1 MLHAFVTCRKD
12 TVIGNLFLRLWL
24 AYAKKKQSIGNDT
37 KHFIHLEIWVRYG
50 DMNNMQIC
58 QSMIGGQ
65 PHRSTQP
72 PIDKFYAATGGLIA
86 QVEPATPEMLDE
98 AVAIAAEAQRKWAA
112 LDGVA
117 RAQILQNAASLMREK
132 NDELSRL
139 EVLDVGKCFGEA
151 TSADVPSGPD
161 ALSYFAALAQTQTGD
176 MHRFG
181 DAIAYSERVPLGV
194 CAGIGAWNYPV
205 QIACWKAAPA
215 LAAGNAFILKPS
227 EMTPLTGNRIA
238 ELFAEAGLP
247 DGLFQVIHGDYT
259 IGRAICSHPGIAKIS
274 LTGGVETG
282 RLIMAQ
288 SAATLK
294 KVTLELGGKSPLI
307 VFADAD
313 FDQAV
318 QTALDANFY
327 TAGEVCSHAT
337 RVFVETPIADAFIA
351 AMVKKAEA
359 MTVGD
364 PMAPDVDMGALIS
377 APHLE
382 KVLDYVRIGV
392 DEGATLATGGNRVH
406 PQGFE
411 NGYFMEP
418 TILTNCRDE
427 MRVVREE
434 IFGPV
439 MSVLTFDDEAEAVR
453 RANATDFGLGAGLMT
468 KDLSRG
474 HNVASQLQ
482 SGNVWINTYNLLPP
496 GLPFG
501 GVKQSGFGRE
511 NSAYSLDAYSE
522 IKTTYVQL

>member
-1 MLHAFVTCRKD
+1 MM
-12 TVIGNLFLRLWL
+12 
-24 AYAKKKQSIGNDT
+24 AKT
-37 KHFIHLEIWVRYG
+37 TIWG
-50 DMNNMQIC
+50 DLIMQIC
-58 QSMIGGQ
+58 QSYIGGKSW
-65 PHRSTQP
+65 PSSQP
-72 PIDKFYAATGGLIA
+72 PIDKFYAATGEVIA
-86 QVEPATPEMLDE
+86 QVEPATAEMLDE
-98 AVAIAAEAQRKWAA
+98 AVTIASEAQRGWAA
-112 LDGVA
+112 LEAGQ
-117 RAQILQNAASLMREK
+117 RGEILQRAATLMRTH
-132 NDELSRL
+132 NDELARL
-139 EVLDVGKCFGEA
+139 EVMDVGKCFGEA
-151 TSADVPSGPD
+151 VSADVPSGPD
-161 ALSYFAALAQTQTGD
+161 ALAYFAALAQTGTGD

-227 EMTPLTGNRIA
+227 EMTPLSGNRIA

-247 DGLFQVIHGDYT
+247 TGLFQVIHGDYH
-259 IGRAICSHPGIAKIS
+259 IGRAICEHPGIAKIS

-282 RLIMAQ
+282 KLIMAQ
-288 SAATLK
+288 SAQSLK

-313 FDQAV
+313 FDTAV

-327 TAGEVCSHAT
+327 TAGEVCSNAT
-337 RVFVETPIADAFIA
+337 RIFVEDSIAADFIA
-351 AMVKKAEA
+351 TMVEKAEA
-359 MTVGD
+359 MSVGD

-382 KVLDYVRIGV
+382 KVLDYVQIGIA
-392 DEGATLATGGNRVH
+392 EGAELATGGHRVH

-411 NGYFMEP
+411 DGYFMEP
-418 TILTNCRDE
+418 TILTQCRDD

-439 MSVLTFDDEAEAVR
+439 MSVLTFADEAEAIA

-468 KDLSRG
+468 RDLARG
-474 HNVASQLQ
+474 HRVAAKLE

-501 GVKQSGFGRE
+501 GVKHSGFGRE
-511 NSAYSLDAYSE
+511 NSHYSLDAYSE
-522 IKTTYVQL
+522 VKTTYVQL